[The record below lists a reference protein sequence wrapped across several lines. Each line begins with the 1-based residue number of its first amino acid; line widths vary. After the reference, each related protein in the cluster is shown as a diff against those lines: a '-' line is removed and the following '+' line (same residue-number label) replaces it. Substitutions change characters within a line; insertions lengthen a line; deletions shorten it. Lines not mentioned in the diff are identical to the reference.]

1 MVLPFLSRMA
11 GIEDIALVLL
21 FPAAPW
27 PRAEGLRSSLWGRRV
42 TETEREKQG
51 DRREETERQGD
62 IGRERQRQKD
72 REGETEREME
82 REAERERQKKEERQ
96 RRRDRDIGKER

>member
-1 MVLPFLSRMA
+1 MCSTVLLPFLSRMA

-42 TETEREKQG
+42 TEIEREKQG
-51 DRREETERQGD
+51 DRRGETERQGD

-72 REGETEREME
+72 REGETEME
-82 REAERERQKKEERQ
+82 RETGRER
-96 RRRDRDIGKER
+96 